1 VRVVAID
8 AFGEIP
14 TVRHTAVPAAI
25 PDGQILVRIH
35 AAGVNPVDCLIARGI
50 FTPFPVR
57 FPLTLGLDFAG
68 VVERTGRGVSR
79 YAEGDRLCGRTI
91 GSYADYTVIAESE
104 TIAPIP
110 ESIGFPE
117 AAALPS
123 AGMTALTSVDAAG
136 IDKGL
141 RVLIVG
147 AAGGVGS
154 FAVQFAARRGGYVIA
169 TARDEDASYVKS
181 LGASETVDYTKDDAM
196 FPADLDALLDFAS
209 KGPALGV
216 LSSRVRAGGAVV
228 STRHVADIDT
238 LAKRNIRAVNVASKP
253 TVELLGRVT
262 QAIASGEI
270 RVPELHTFRLEEAA
284 DVLSRFDRGH
294 VRGKLVLVP

>member
-1 VRVVAID
+1 MRVVAID
-8 AFGEIP
+8 AFGETP
-14 TVRHTAVPAAI
+14 TVRRTAVPAGVH
-25 PDGQILVRIH
+25 DGQILVRIR
-35 AAGVNPVDCLIARGI
+35 AAGVNPVDCLIARGL
-50 FTPFPVR
+50 FTPFPVH

-68 VVERTGRGVSR
+68 VVERTGRGVTR
-79 YAEGDRLCGRTI
+79 YRDGDRLCGRTI
-91 GSYADYTVIAESE
+91 GSYADYTVIAENE

-110 ESIGFPE
+110 ESIGFSE

-136 IDKGL
+136 IGKGS

-181 LGASETVDYTKDDAM
+181 LGASETVDYTKDDVM

-209 KGPALGV
+209 GAPALGV
-216 LSSRVRAGGAVV
+216 LSSRVRAGGTVI
-228 STRHVADIDT
+228 STRNVADVDT
-238 LAKRNIRAVNVASKP
+238 LTKRNIRAVNVANKP
-253 TVELLGRVT
+253 TVELLARVT
-262 QAIASGEI
+262 KAVASGEI
-270 RVPELHTFRLEEAA
+270 RVPEIQTFRLEEAA

>member
-1 VRVVAID
+1 MVAID
-8 AFGEIP
+8 AFGERP
-14 TVRHTAVPAAI
+14 AVRNTAVPAAV
-25 PDGQILVRIH
+25 PDGQLLIRIR
-35 AAGVNPVDCLIARGI
+35 AAGVNPVDSLIARGI

-68 VVERTGRGVSR
+68 MVERTGRGVTR

-91 GSYADYTVIAESE
+91 GSYADYTLVAENE

-110 ESIGFPE
+110 ENIGFSE

-136 IDKGL
+136 IDKGS

-147 AAGGVGS
+147 ATGGVGS

-169 TARDEDASYVKS
+169 TARDEDGAYVKS
-181 LGASETVDYTKDDAM
+181 LGASETVDYTRDEAM

-209 KGPALGV
+209 GAPALGI

-228 STRHVADIDT
+228 STRQVADVDT
-238 LAKRNIRAVNVASKP
+238 LARRKIRAVNVANKP
-253 TVELLGRVT
+253 TVELLGRVIK
-262 QAIASGEI
+262 ALAGGEI
-270 RVPELHTFRLEEAA
+270 MTPEIHTFRLEEAA
-284 DVLSRFDRGH
+284 RVLALFEHGH
-294 VRGKLVLVP
+294 VRGKLVLLP